1 MPEAGAVPAGA
12 GGRGWPGDHPELA
25 LFLCLALGYLVGKL
39 RVGPITLGGICGT
52 LIVSLLIGT
61 RHVTV
66 DDDVKTVF
74 FALFIFS
81 LGYLAGPQ
89 FFANLNRRSL
99 RFLALCLIELVCVLG
114 IAFGLAKAFDLDVG
128 TASGILAGA
137 ATESAVVGTATE
149 AIGKLDGLTSAQITQ
164 YQGHVATAYT
174 VCYLFG
180 LVTIVLYTSQI
191 MPMLMRIK
199 LADASRELW
208 EKMRGGARGLEADE
222 REALPGTVGRTYL
235 VTLAD
240 GLRIGELKAVRAGRV
255 TVEGVKRG
263 SKLLTPSPGLEL
275 TLSDLVQLVGRR
287 SWIIEAGR
295 EIGPET
301 PSVPGLDTPLA
312 TRQVAVTEKATAGS
326 TIAQLERDHPEFLKD
341 GVYVTD
347 VLRNDQHLPA
357 SAETTV
363 QRGDVLTLVGA
374 RAGLNKLVAKIG
386 AVVKN
391 DATDFIYLGFG
402 IVAGS
407 LLGQVVVRFGDIPM
421 SLGTG
426 GGCLVSGL
434 LFGWFRSRKQTFG
447 AFPPQAANTLKDL
460 GLAVFIACT
469 GLTAG
474 PQAWP
479 LLKEYGALLPFAGIA
494 MVLIPATV
502 SLIVGLKLLHIEKP
516 LLIGAIAGQ
525 QCSTPAIT
533 SITQVAQSSVPLLG
547 YTITYALSN
556 FLLPLTGPVL
566 VGVLGSG

>member
-1 MPEAGAVPAGA
+1 MGVV
-12 GGRGWPGDHPELA
+12 RDHPELA
-25 LFLCLALGYLVGKL
+25 LFLCLSLGYLVGKI

-52 LIVSLLIGT
+52 LIVALLIGT
-61 RHVTV
+61 RHVSV
-66 DDDVKTVF
+66 NDDVKTVF

-89 FFANLNRRSL
+89 FFANLNRKSL
-99 RFLALCLIELVCVLG
+99 RFFALCLVELVCVLG

-149 AIGKLDGLTSAQITQ
+149 AIAKLDGLSPSQISQ

-180 LVTIVLYTSQI
+180 LITIVLFTSQI
-191 MPMLMRIK
+191 MPMLLRIN

-208 EKMRGGARGLEADE
+208 EKMRGGVRGLEEDE
-222 REALPGTVGRTYL
+222 REALPRTVGRTFL

-240 GLRIGELKAVRAGRV
+240 GRRIGELEASRGGAV

-263 SKLLTPSPGLEL
+263 SRVLDPAPELEL
-275 TLSDLVQLVGRR
+275 ILSDLVQVVGRR
-287 SWIIEAGR
+287 AAIITAGR

-301 PSVPGLDTPLA
+301 PAVPGLDTPLA

-326 TIAQLERDHPEFLKD
+326 TIAQLEQTHPEFRKD
-341 GVYVTD
+341 GVYITD

-374 RAGLNKLVAKIG
+374 RAGLDRLVAKIG

-391 DATDFIYLGFG
+391 DTTDYIYLGLG

-407 LLGQVVVRFGDIPM
+407 LLGQIVVRIGDIPL

-426 GGCLVSGL
+426 GGCLVTGL
-434 LFGWFRSRKQTFG
+434 LFGWFRSRRQTFG

-460 GLAVFIACT
+460 GLAIFIACT

-494 MVLIPATV
+494 MVLIPASI
-502 SLIVGLKLLHIEKP
+502 SLIIGVKLLRIEKP

-566 VGVLGSG
+566 VGVLGA

>member
-1 MPEAGAVPAGA
+1 MGVLRDNPA
-12 GGRGWPGDHPELA
+12 LS
-25 LFLCLALGYLVGKL
+25 LFLCLAAGYLVGKL

-52 LIVSLLIGT
+52 LIVSLLLGT
-61 RHVTV
+61 QHISV

-81 LGYLAGPQ
+81 LGYMAGPQ
-89 FFANLNRRSL
+89 FFANLNRSSL
-99 RFLALCLIELVCVLG
+99 RFFALCLIELVCVLG
-114 IAFGLAKAFDLDVG
+114 IAYGLAEAFDLDVG
-128 TASGILAGA
+128 TAAGILAGA

-149 AIGKLDGLTSAQITQ
+149 AIGKLSDLTSDQITQ

-180 LVTIVLYTSQI
+180 LITIVLYTSQI
-191 MPMLMRIK
+191 MPMLLRID
-199 LADASRELW
+199 LATASRQLW
-208 EKMRGGARGLEADE
+208 EKMRGGGGGLESDE
-222 REALPGTVGRTYL
+222 REALPGMVGRTYL

-240 GLRIGELKAVRAGRV
+240 GRTVGDLERAFGGRI

-263 SKLLTPSPGLEL
+263 SRLLSPDAGLEL
-275 TLSDLVQLVGRR
+275 TLSDLVQVVGIR
-287 SWIIEAGR
+287 SAIIEAGR

-301 PSVPGLDTPLA
+301 PAVPGLDTPLA
-312 TRQVAVTEKATAGS
+312 TSQVAVTDKETVGASIERLEK
-326 TIAQLERDHPEFLKD
+326 RHPEFRKD
-341 GVYVTD
+341 GVYITD

-357 SAETTV
+357 SAETTLA
-363 QRGDVLTLVGA
+363 RGDVLTLVGA
-374 RAGLNKLVAKIG
+374 RGGLNRLVAKLG

-391 DATDFIYLGFG
+391 DSTDFIYLGFG

-407 LLGQVVVRFGDIPM
+407 LLGQIVVKAGDVPL

-426 GGCLVSGL
+426 GGCLISGL
-434 LFGWFRSRKQTFG
+434 VFGWFRSRSQTFG
-447 AFPPQAANTLKDL
+447 AFPPQAASTLKDM

-469 GLTAG
+469 GLAAG

-479 LLKEYGALLPFAGIA
+479 LLKEYGALLPVAGIA
-494 MVLIPATV
+494 MVLIPATI
-502 SLIVGLKLLHIEKP
+502 SLIVGRKLLKIEKP

-547 YTITYALSN
+547 YTITYTLSN
-556 FLLPLTGPVL
+556 FLLPLTGPIL
-566 VGVLGSG
+566 VGVLGA

>member
-1 MPEAGAVPAGA
+1 MGVLRDNPA
-12 GGRGWPGDHPELA
+12 LS
-25 LFLCLALGYLVGKL
+25 LFLCLAVGYLVGKL
-39 RVGPITLGGICGT
+39 RFGPIALGGICGT
-52 LIVSLLIGT
+52 LIVSLLLGAQ
-61 RHVTV
+61 HVSV
-66 DDDVKTVF
+66 DDDVKDVF

-81 LGYLAGPQ
+81 LGYMAGPQ
-89 FFANLNRRSL
+89 FFANLNRGSL
-99 RFLALCLIELVCVLG
+99 RFFTLCFIELVCVLG

-149 AIGKLDGLTSAQITQ
+149 AIGKLGDLTPDQVNE

-180 LVTIVLYTSQI
+180 LITIVLYTSQI
-191 MPMLMRIK
+191 MPMILRIN

-208 EKMRGGARGLEADE
+208 EKMRGGSSGLESDE
-222 REALPGTVGRTYL
+222 REALPGMVGRTYL

-240 GLRIGELKAVRAGRV
+240 GRSVGDLEAEFGGRI

-263 SKLLTPSPGLEL
+263 SRLLTPEPGLEL
-275 TLSDLVQLVGRR
+275 TLSDLVQVVGLR
-287 SWIIEAGR
+287 SAIIEAGR

-301 PSVPGLDTPLA
+301 PAVPGLDTPLA
-312 TRQVAVTEKATAGS
+312 TSQVAVTEKE
-326 TIAQLERDHPEFLKD
+326 TIGASIDRLQKRHPEFRRD

-347 VLRNDQHLPA
+347 VLRNEQHLPA
-357 SAETTV
+357 SGETV
-363 QRGDVLTLVGA
+363 LARGDVLTLVGA
-374 RAGLNKLVAKIG
+374 RGGLTRLVKKLG

-391 DATDFIYLGFG
+391 DSTDFVYLGFG

-407 LLGQVVVRFGDIPM
+407 LLGQIVVNAGDVPL

-426 GGCLVSGL
+426 GGCLISGL
-434 LFGWFRSRKQTFG
+434 LFGWFRSRSQTFG
-447 AFPPQAANTLKDL
+447 AFPPQAASTLKDM

-469 GLTAG
+469 GLAAG

-494 MVLIPATV
+494 MVLVPATI
-502 SLIVGLKLLHIEKP
+502 SLFVGRRFLKIEKP

-533 SITQVAQSSVPLLG
+533 SVTQVAQSSVPLLG
-547 YTITYALSN
+547 YTITYTLSN
-556 FLLPLTGPVL
+556 FLLPLTGPIL
-566 VGVLGSG
+566 VGVLGA